1 MQAVKG
7 AWARASANKEA
18 LIWNVWRFTLLW
30 VGCFVISAIALA
42 ASNDAGGPGTSRS
55 DGFAAI
61 WTMLLIVGLSIG
73 GTMVLRKVRA
83 LPWPKAARLPRSAPA
98 PRPRPSASSSSFSA
112 HLCPPPTHTHT
123 AHPHAQ
129 HRKPLAVGFF
139 LGVCVMMSV
148 NMFTLFVIFVGLATL
163 SKEVGHD
170 ASADNAAAAFAFF
183 LWISYGVF
191 SFLLAKFKGDL
202 IKSTSMA
209 SADGVAGEQS
219 DSAVSV

>member
-1 MQAVKG
+1 MPQ
-7 AWARASANKEA
+7 R
-18 LIWNVWRFTLLW
+18 R
-30 VGCFVISAIALA
+30 
-42 ASNDAGGPGTSRS
+42 
-55 DGFAAI
+55 
-61 WTMLLIVGLSIG
+61 
-73 GTMVLRKVRA
+73 
-83 LPWPKAARLPRSAPA
+83 APA
-98 PRPRPSASSSSFSA
+98 PPP
-112 HLCPPPTHTHT
+112 LPPPSPLTFALPAPPPHTHT
-123 AHPHAQ
+123 AQPRAQ

>member
-1 MQAVKG
+1 M
-7 AWARASANKEA
+7 SANKEQ
-18 LIWNVWRFTLLW
+18 LVWNVWRFTLVW

-42 ASNDAGGPGTSRS
+42 ASNDTGEKGTSRS

-61 WTMLLIVGLSIG
+61 WTMLLIVALSVG
-73 GTMVLRKVRA
+73 GTMVLRK
-83 LPWPKAARLPRSAPA
+83 
-98 PRPRPSASSSSFSA
+98 
-112 HLCPPPTHTHT
+112 
-123 AHPHAQ
+123 

-148 NMFTLFVIFVGLATL
+148 NMFTLFVIFVGLATF
-163 SKEVGHD
+163 SDDAGHD
-170 ASADNAAAAFAFF
+170 PSADNAAAAFAFF
-183 LWISYGVF
+183 LWISYGIF

-202 IKSTSMA
+202 IKGSSMA